1 MSPPKIPVEKV
12 DADYLRR
19 NLFYNLHT
27 GELWWKITY
36 GRRRADRPVG
46 HPDAKGYLLVRIL
59 GRMFKTH
66 RVVWCM
72 QTANWPLRDV
82 DHKNEI
88 KNDNH
93 LENLRL
99 ATTQQNGRNR
109 GKQKNNQ
116 SGYKNVS
123 RSGKS
128 NRWYVRIGVKN
139 KTHYFGSYS
148 DPVAAAEVAKLAS
161 RKLFGTFAKP

>member
-1 MSPPKIPVEKV
+1 MSPPKILIEKV
-12 DADYLRR
+12 DADYLHR
-19 NLFYNLHT
+19 NLFHNPHT
-27 GELWWKITY
+27 GELWWKIIY
-36 GRRRADRPVG
+36 GRRQSNRPAG
-46 HPDAKGYLLVRIL
+46 NPDAKGYLLIRIF
-59 GRMFKTH
+59 GRLYKTH

-72 QTANWPLRDV
+72 KTGAWPARDV

-88 KNDNH
+88 KFDNRY
-93 LENLRL
+93 ENLRL

-109 GKQKNNQ
+109 RKQKNNL

-128 NRWYVRIGVKN
+128 NRWYVRIGVKD

-161 RKLFGTFAKP
+161 RKLFGEFAKS